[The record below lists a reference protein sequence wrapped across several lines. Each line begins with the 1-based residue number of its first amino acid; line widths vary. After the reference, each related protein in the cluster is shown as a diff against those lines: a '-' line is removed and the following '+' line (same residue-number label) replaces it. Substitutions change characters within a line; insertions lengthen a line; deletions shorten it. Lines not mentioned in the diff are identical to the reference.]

1 MHSKKNRHTLTGREF
16 SEKELE
22 NQEVVME
29 LKQWG
34 TYQDSQQ
41 DIGLIISS
49 QVVVSASSLSKEQ
62 SFPSMV
68 LFLELPLLDTS
79 VVMQW

>member
-1 MHSKKNRHTLTGREF
+1 MHSKKDRHILTGREF

-34 TYQDSQQ
+34 TYQVSLQ

-68 LFLELPLLDTS
+68 LSSELPFLDTS
-79 VVMQW
+79 AVMQW